1 MLLVTANNLNLKIIM
16 EKRPTLK
23 PAMDLAY
30 LAQFMRGL
38 HENQRKLHEIKS
50 AYDNLALLGQLLC
63 AGTDISGMRTDFNEL
78 AGVLLDQLTQEL
90 RKKAVLSLGSRA
102 RVAIDILI
110 RNLFER
116 TADIGFLATDT
127 DIRSF
132 AEAVAH
138 DPAVAGD
145 SHRVGVLNTRF
156 SEYIRKYSVYHNIIL
171 LAPDG
176 RVLAQLDKK
185 NPVTA
190 CGDPLIGE
198 SLNTDQPYVETFRAS
213 DLLPNEASP
222 LIYSCRV
229 MSADGSHPVGVLCLC
244 FRFQDECQRI
254 FRGLVTEDDWT
265 VVTILARD
273 GSVIAS
279 SDMHQF
285 PLGAKT
291 ELGVG
296 EGRIMRFAGREYL
309 ATTRETHGYQG
320 YAGPGWLGQTLSP
333 LNHAFEMGFAHE
345 LEQVPESLLE
355 GVLETTT
362 LFSSELRDTP
372 LRANRIKRELDR
384 AVWNGNIWLTR
395 DSYALNTSFAKVLL
409 REIGSTGVHTLNVFS
424 ESTTN
429 LYETVVSSVLYDCSS
444 QAALAIDIMDRNLYE
459 RANDCRWW
467 ALTSAFRDILHGH
480 TGEDGLQRARLT
492 DILRTINGLYTVY
505 SNLLIFDASA
515 RVVAVSN
522 PACEDLVGQTLQT
535 DWVRQ
540 TLGLPDTQSYC
551 VSSFTPSHLYANH
564 PTYVYSAAIR
574 EPGAGNT
581 PVGGIAVVFDS
592 TPQFAA
598 MLQDALPRKEDGSI
612 VDGAFAVF
620 AEADGRIIASTD
632 ALLEPGM
639 TLAISREFFELA
651 NGEGCTNIVV
661 FRDRYYAVGSRMSAG
676 YREYKNDGDA
686 YRNDV
691 AALVLAPLSDQVLK
705 PQDRQSLR
713 CLRPD
718 NYAARQACDTNAV
731 EIATF
736 YIGGDWYGVHSNCV
750 LEAIEGQAV
759 IRIPGMPAWV
769 RGWVM
774 YNDQAI
780 MVFDLSC
787 FLPESSQASESS
799 QIVVIKMPGQQ
810 TSYGML
816 VDELGEIAEIASA
829 RIEPLADIMGQGYS
843 LTESLVKPRPG
854 EADGRILA
862 VLSAQRILHRLTG
875 LSVPGLECAHDDEF
889 APSSK

>member
-1 MLLVTANNLNLKIIM
+1 
-16 EKRPTLK
+16 
-23 PAMDLAY
+23 MDLPY

-63 AGTDISGMRTDFNEL
+63 AGTDITGMRTDFNEL
-78 AGVLLDQLTQEL
+78 AGVLLNQLTQEL
-90 RKKAVLSLGSRA
+90 RKKAVLSLGSNA

-116 TADIGFLATDT
+116 TADIGFLATDS

-132 AEAVAH
+132 AEAVER

-145 SHRVGVLNTRF
+145 TDRVGALHTRF
-156 SEYIRKYSVYHNIIL
+156 SEYVRKYSVYHNIIL

-213 DLLPNEASP
+213 DLLPSEASP

-229 MSADGSHPVGVLCLC
+229 MSEDGSHPVGVLCLC

-254 FRGLVTEDDWT
+254 FRGLVTEDEWT
-265 VVTILARD
+265 VITILTPD
-273 GSVIAS
+273 GRIIAS
-279 SDMHQF
+279 SDIYQF
-285 PLGAKT
+285 PVGARM
-291 ELGVG
+291 ESGVG
-296 EGRIMRFAGREYL
+296 EECRIMRFAGREYL
-309 ATTRETHGYQG
+309 ATTRETQGYQG
-320 YAGPGWLGQTLSP
+320 YAGPGWLGQALSP
-333 LNHAFEMGFAHE
+333 LNHAFEMAVAHE
-345 LEQVPESLLE
+345 LEQVPESILD

-372 LRANRIKRELDR
+372 VHATRIKRELDR

-409 REIGSTGVHTLNVFS
+409 REIGSTGVHTLGVFR
-424 ESTTN
+424 ESTTH

-444 QAALAIDIMDRNLYE
+444 QAALAMDIMDRNLYE

-480 TGEDGLQRARLT
+480 MSEDGLQRGRLT
-492 DILRTINGLYTVY
+492 EILRTINGLYTVY

-522 PACEDLVGQTLQT
+522 PAYADLIGQTLQT

-540 TLGLPDTQSYC
+540 TLSLPDTQSYS

-574 EPGAGNT
+574 APDNNGNI
-581 PVGGIAVVFDS
+581 PVGGIAIVFDS
-592 TPQFAA
+592 TPQFTA

-612 VDGAFAVF
+612 VEGAFAVF
-620 AEADGRIIASTD
+620 AEQDGRIIASTD
-632 ALLEPGM
+632 AMLEPGM
-639 TLAISREFFELA
+639 KLEISREFFSLA
-651 NGEGCTNIVV
+651 NGEGCSNIVV

-676 YREYKNDGDA
+676 YREYKGDSDA

-691 AALVLAPLSDQVLK
+691 VALVLVPLSERVLK
-705 PQDRQSLR
+705 PEDRQSLR
-713 CLRPD
+713 RIRPD
-718 NYAARQACDTNAV
+718 NYAVHQAGDEDAV

-774 YNDQAI
+774 HNDQAI
-780 MVFDLSC
+780 MVFDLSS
-787 FLPESSQASESS
+787 FLPESSQVSESK
-799 QIVVIKMPGQQ
+799 QIVVIKVPGHQ

-816 VDELGEIAEIASA
+816 VDELGEIPEIASA

-843 LTESLVKPRPG
+843 LTESLVKPHRG
-854 EADGRILA
+854 EADNRILA
-862 VLSAQRILHRLTG
+862 ILSAERILHRLTG
-875 LSVPGLECAHDDEF
+875 LSVPSAAWTHNDEF
-889 APSSK
+889 APSTK